1 MTHRPRSHG
10 FMSSLHHYVTISSG
24 FHHTFQG
31 ILLLMFIWLIEKC
44 GFSKTCVENTNVC
57 YFPWGIVVTQQ
68 SKIHCQHILKQI
80 DPAKKHIASGKIMNF
95 AIRASGPEKILKIA
109 TPKSWGGWRAGWWF
123 FARKNNF
130 LFCVHMPTE
139 QQDRIAVAT
148 LVTWTWVL
156 YGLAS
161 AS

>member
-1 MTHRPRSHG
+1 MSLFHRVFTTHFKG
-10 FMSSLHHYVTISSG
+10 FYCSCSSG
-24 FHHTFQG
+24 SLKIVGFQ
-31 ILLLMFIWLIEKC
+31 
-44 GFSKTCVENTNVC
+44 KTCAENTNVC
-57 YFPWGIVVTQQ
+57 YFPWGIVVMQQ

-109 TPKSWGGWRAGWWF
+109 TPKSWGGGGRGGGLLPG
-123 FARKNNF
+123 KNNL
-130 LFCVHMPTE
+130 LFCVHRPTE
-139 QQDRIAVAT
+139 QQGRIAVAT